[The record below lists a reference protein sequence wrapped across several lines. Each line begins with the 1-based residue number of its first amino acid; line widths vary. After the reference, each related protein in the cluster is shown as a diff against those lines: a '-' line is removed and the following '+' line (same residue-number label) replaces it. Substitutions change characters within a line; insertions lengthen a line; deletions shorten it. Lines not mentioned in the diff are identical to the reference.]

1 MFAFLLKNDSD
12 SNLLIYSNCVFM
24 NSFNSVNMQEI
35 GSTLV
40 KNKVLVQK
48 ELTKSFVHLVN
59 NNNMMMNV
67 TPSFLVETQD

>member
-48 ELTKSFVHLVN
+48 ELTKSFAQNGHCQSAW
-59 NNNMMMNV
+59 MNEWANYV
-67 TPSFLVETQD
+67 TEKQ

>member
-48 ELTKSFVHLVN
+48 ELTKSFVTN
-59 NNNMMMNV
+59 PPKN
-67 TPSFLVETQD
+67 DY

>member
-24 NSFNSVNMQEI
+24 NSFNSVNMQKI

-48 ELTKSFVHLVN
+48 ELTKSFVTN
-59 NNNMMMNV
+59 PPKN
-67 TPSFLVETQD
+67 DY